1 MPRDYYESLGVKKGA
16 TEDEIKRAYRKLAR
30 QYHPDRNPGDK
41 SAETKFKEVQEAY
54 DVLSDKKKR
63 QQYDQFGFAGPNAG
77 TGGAGTGPFQW
88 GGGNY
93 RNATPDEAAEVFR
106 QFFGGGMGGMGG
118 AHGFESGDEGEGVDL
133 GTLFGQRRGATGRR
147 PRAPAEV
154 ESEVTV
160 PFETAA
166 SGGKLSINVEGTS
179 IDVTVPP
186 GVKEGQTLRL
196 RGQAPGGGNLL
207 LKIKIAPH
215 PYFRREDNDVILEV
229 PISIAE
235 AVLGAK
241 VEVPTVD
248 GTRLSVK
255 IPPGS
260 SSGSRL
266 RLRGKGINGGD
277 QYIQLQVTVPSIK
290 DERSR
295 ELIEEFAR
303 LHPQDPRANVQWR

>member
-16 TEDEIKRAYRKLAR
+16 SEDEIKRAYRKLAR
-30 QYHPDRNPGDK
+30 QFHPDRNPGDK

-63 QQYDQFGFAGPNAG
+63 QQYDQFGFVGPDAGA
-77 TGGAGTGPFQW
+77 GGAGTGPFQW

-106 QFFGGGMGGMGG
+106 RFFGGGMGAG
-118 AHGFESGDEGEGVDL
+118 HGFEDGEEGEGIDL
-133 GTLFGQRRGATGRR
+133 GELFGQQRGGTGRR
-147 PRAPAEV
+147 SRAPAEV

-166 SGGKLSINVEGTS
+166 VGGKLSVNVDGTN
-179 IDVTVPP
+179 IDVTVPS

-215 PYFRREDNDVILEV
+215 PYFRREDNDVILDV
-229 PISIAE
+229 PISVSE
-235 AVLGAK
+235 AILGSK

-248 GTRLSVK
+248 GTRLAVK

-266 RLRGKGINGGD
+266 RLRGKGISGGD
-277 QYIQLQVTVPSIK
+277 QYIQLQLVVPTVK

-303 LHPQDPRANVQWR
+303 LHPQDPRSHVPWR